1 MLVDG
6 KSGSDEH
13 ESWVLANVGDG
24 GSFSLDAGDTTGA
37 DGNGGSITVV
47 AGHANDGGSNDGGS
61 ISVTAGH
68 SKGTERSDDGGSIS
82 VNAGEALTGNGGN
95 IDVATGYLS
104 TATSSGSFVFK
115 TPNSGAKGIS
125 GAFTFSTGTTS
136 SGDSGGY
143 SMTTGDALNG
153 KSGSM
158 TLKLGTGNVG
168 DGGSFSLDVGD
179 TIQEL
184 MVMEDL
190 LLS

>member
-1 MLVDG
+1 M
-6 KSGSDEH
+6 
-13 ESWVLANVGDG
+13 
-24 GSFSLDAGDTTGA
+24 
-37 DGNGGSITVV
+37 
-47 AGHANDGGSNDGGS
+47 
-61 ISVTAGH
+61 
-68 SKGTERSDDGGSIS
+68 
-82 VNAGEALTGNGGN
+82 TGNGGN
-95 IDVATGYLS
+95 IDVATGYS

-179 TIQEL
+179 TTGADGNGGSITVVAGHANDAVVVM
-184 MVMEDL
+184 MVDL
-190 LLS
+190 